1 MIQTFKT
8 GRRGRPL
15 KIDTEKLESNFLK
28 ALPRAKQT
36 LEGIRQRTSGM
47 RGSEILGT
55 RTSLPNSLEL
65 TLNIIDKAKRGQ
77 ELTYS
82 QARLLKSGVKE
93 AENLASRVRKSRESA
108 IGERLARD
116 YVDNLKNITK
126 TATPQVVKRLNKII
140 NAVESLTKKEKQEL
154 LLSRVYQDPRTTGGK
169 NYAKV
174 KAWAKR
180 ETGKQKMTM
189 GEAWAYLLEKRIE
202 DGLKNSEKME

>member
-15 KIDTEKLESNFLK
+15 TIDTDELQSNFMK

-36 LEGIRQRTSGM
+36 LEELRQKTSGM

-65 TLNIIDKAKRGQ
+65 ALNIIEKERRGQ
-77 ELTYS
+77 QLTYA
-82 QARLLKSGVKE
+82 QAQLLKSGVREVQK
-93 AENLASRVRKSRESA
+93 LGSRVQKSRESA
-108 IGERLARD
+108 IGERLAKD
-116 YVDNLKNITK
+116 YVDILENTK
-126 TATPQVVKRLNKII
+126 RTATPQVAKRLDKII
-140 NAVESLTKKEKQEL
+140 DTVESLTPRQKQRL
-154 LLSRVYQDPRTTGGK
+154 LLSKSYQDPRTTGGK

-174 KAWAKR
+174 KAWAKK

-189 GEAWAYLLEKRIE
+189 EEAWAFMLEKRLE
-202 DGLKNSEKME
+202 DGLKNSERMG

>member
-154 LLSRVYQDPRTTGGK
+154 LLSRAYQDPRTTGGK